1 MISVKLVSQSS
12 GKPISGKSV
21 SLGFDGNWLPGGVT
35 KAQRTNSNGEVD
47 FDVSPGKGKVYV
59 DGRNAHEGQL
69 AGRVVVY
76 I

>member
-1 MISVKLVSQSS
+1 MISVKLVSKSS

-21 SLGFDGNWLPGGVT
+21 SLGFDGNWVPGGVT
-35 KAQRTNSNGEVD
+35 KAQRTDSNGEAD
-47 FDVSPGKGKVYV
+47 FDARPGKGKVYV
-59 DGRNAHEGQL
+59 DGRNAYEGQL